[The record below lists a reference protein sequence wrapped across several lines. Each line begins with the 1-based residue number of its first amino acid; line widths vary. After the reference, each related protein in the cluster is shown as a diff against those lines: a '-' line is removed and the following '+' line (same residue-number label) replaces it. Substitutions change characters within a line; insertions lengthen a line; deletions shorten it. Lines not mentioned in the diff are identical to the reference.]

1 MNSAEDAASTAARV
15 ARDAY
20 GRLMAALSVRFRDV
34 AAAEDALADAF
45 AQALARWPQS
55 GVPASPEAWL
65 LTVAKNQRR
74 QGARH
79 RTMASSPRV
88 LGALEQALVE
98 LSEQPSERGDLRL
111 RLLLVCA
118 HPAIDETV
126 RTPLMLQV
134 VLGLDAARI
143 ARAFLVTP
151 AAMSQRLVRAKQKI
165 RDAGIPFD
173 EPEPAERA
181 GRMAAVYEAIYA
193 AFAVDH
199 DAAEVE
205 PGVGSLAEEALF
217 LARVLTELSPNEPE
231 ALGLYALLRFSHARR
246 AAGTAADGSFVPL
259 AEQDV
264 SRWDRAAI
272 LDADAVLLRA
282 AAFRVPGPFQ
292 LEAAIQSAHCQ
303 RLFSEHTPWNA
314 IELLYATLNASWP
327 TVASAVAHAAVLV
340 ELGRQGEASALL
352 ARVDSARVAE
362 YAPYW
367 VVVSHA
373 CRRSGDLTGA
383 RDAMTKAIALTRSP
397 RLRNFLEATA
407 PEDR

>member
-1 MNSAEDAASTAARV
+1 
-15 ARDAY
+15 
-20 GRLMAALSVRFRDV
+20 
-34 AAAEDALADAF
+34 
-45 AQALARWPQS
+45 
-55 GVPASPEAWL
+55 
-65 LTVAKNQRR
+65 
-74 QGARH
+74 
-79 RTMASSPRV
+79 
-88 LGALEQALVE
+88 
-98 LSEQPSERGDLRL
+98 
-111 RLLLVCA
+111 
-118 HPAIDETV
+118 
-126 RTPLMLQV
+126 MLQA

-173 EPEPAERA
+173 EPEPGERP

-199 DAAEVE
+199 DASEVE
-205 PGVGSLAEEALF
+205 PGVESLAEEAVY
-217 LARVLTELSPNEPE
+217 LARVLTELAPNDPE
-231 ALGLYALLRFSHARR
+231 ALGLYALLRLSHARR
-246 AAGTAADGSFVPL
+246 AAGTALDGTFVPL

-264 SRWDRAAI
+264 ARWDRTAI
-272 LDADAVLLRA
+272 LDANAVLLRA

-303 RLFSEHTPWNA
+303 RLFSGHTPWKA
-314 IELLYATLNASWP
+314 IEFLYATLNATWP

-340 ELGRQGEASALL
+340 EIDREGDAQALL
-352 ARVDSARVAE
+352 ARVDAARVAE

-373 CRRSGDLTGA
+373 CRRSGDLAGA
-383 RDAMTKAIALTRSP
+383 RDAMTKAITLTRSP

-407 PEDR
+407 AELRTPAVGR